1 MGAERLMEPGAYC
14 RDVEAHLCRRNA
26 GHLIRIVG
34 PAFELVRGWEVEEI
48 PLSVVFRAIDRT
60 VERREAAG
68 KRWRPVRIEF
78 CEADVLAGFDQWRR
92 AVGVSAAGREG
103 GQPARRTPRRKS
115 LAAHLDHA
123 VLALTVAQGSSRHP
137 PALGAL
143 AGQAAGELDA
153 LRAAAKTA
161 RGGARRRLLARLAE
175 IEGALMTVARD
186 TADAA
191 LLEAVRQ
198 EAERDLA
205 PYRRRM
211 PPGALRQALQ
221 AGADRLLRERLDLPR
236 IVFE

>member
-1 MGAERLMEPGAYC
+1 MEPGAYC
-14 RDVEAHLCRRNA
+14 RDVEAYLCRRNA

-60 VERREAAG
+60 VGRREAAG

-78 CEADVLAGFDQWRR
+78 CAADVLAGFDEWRR

-103 GQPARRTPRRKS
+103 RQPARRTPRRKS

-123 VLALTVAQGSSRHP
+123 VLALTVVRGSSRYP
-137 PALGAL
+137 PELGA
-143 AGQAAGELDA
+143 AAGRLAVELDA

-161 RGGARRRLLARLAE
+161 RGSARQRLLARLAE

-191 LLEAVRQ
+191 LLETIRQ

-211 PPGALRQALQ
+211 PPGALRQALL

-236 IVFE
+236 IAFE

>member
-1 MGAERLMEPGAYC
+1 MEPGAYC
-14 RDVEAHLCRRNA
+14 RDVEAYLCRRNA

-34 PAFELVRGWEVEEI
+34 PAFELVRGWEEEEI
-48 PLSVVFRAIDRT
+48 PLSVVLRAIDRT

-78 CEADVLAGFDQWRR
+78 CEADVLAGFDEWRR

-103 GQPARRTPRRKS
+103 GQPARRKS

-123 VLALTVAQGSSRHP
+123 VLALTVAQGNSRHP

-143 AGQAAGELDA
+143 AGQVAGELDA

-175 IEGALMTVARD
+175 IEGALMMVARD

-191 LLEAVRQ
+191 LLEAIRQ

-236 IVFE
+236 IAFE

>member
-1 MGAERLMEPGAYC
+1 MEPGAYC
-14 RDVEAHLCRRNA
+14 RDVEAYLCRRNA

-34 PAFELVRGWEVEEI
+34 PAFELVRGWEAEEI
-48 PLSVVFRAIDRT
+48 PLSVVLRAIDRT
-60 VERREAAG
+60 VGRREAAG

-78 CEADVLAGFDQWRR
+78 CEADVLAGFDEWRR
-92 AVGVSAAGREG
+92 AVGVSAAGRAG
-103 GQPARRTPRRKS
+103 GQPARRAPRRQS
-115 LAAHLDHA
+115 LAAHLDHV
-123 VLALTVAQGSSRHP
+123 VLALTAVRGGSQCP

-143 AGQAAGELDA
+143 AGQVAGELDA

-161 RGGARRRLLARLAE
+161 RGAARRRLLARLAE
-175 IEGALMTVARD
+175 FEGALMTAARD

-191 LLEAVRQ
+191 LLETIRQ

-205 PYRRRM
+205 PYRQRM
-211 PPGALRQALQ
+211 PPDAFRQALQ

>member
-1 MGAERLMEPGAYC
+1 MEPGAYC
-14 RDVEAHLCRRNA
+14 RDVEAYLCRRNA

-34 PAFELVRGWEVEEI
+34 PAFELVRGWEEEEI
-48 PLSVVFRAIDRT
+48 PLSVVLRAIDRT

-78 CEADVLAGFDQWRR
+78 CEADVLAGFDEWRR
-92 AVGVSAAGREG
+92 AVGVSAPGREG
-103 GQPARRTPRRKS
+103 GRPPRRKS

-123 VLALTVAQGSSRHP
+123 VLALTVVQGSSRHP

-143 AGQAAGELDA
+143 AGQVVGELDA

-161 RGGARRRLLARLAE
+161 RGGARQRLLARLAE

-191 LLEAVRQ
+191 LLETIRQ

-236 IVFE
+236 LAFE